1 MAFTNRVTWAP
12 LLSFDTS
19 ILTTSY
25 QSIGTA
31 LPQPAFI
38 LKLLNTSSSNVL
50 ISIDGVNDI
59 DVIPANSFFLYDED
73 KGTQREM
80 LQQGTLFFFKLET
93 GAVASAGHIY
103 LVEQYLLTN

>member
-19 ILTTSY
+19 TLTGSY
-25 QSIGTA
+25 QSIGTS

-38 LKLLNTSSSNVL
+38 LKMVNTSTSNV
-50 ISIDGVNDI
+50 IVSIDGVHDI
-59 DVIPANSFFLYDED
+59 DVLPGGSFFLYDET

-93 GAVASAGHIY
+93 GAAASAGRIY
-103 LVEQYLLTN
+103 VVEQYLLTN